1 MSIPLILASQSRP
14 RRDVLFS
21 AGICPTIRVSH
32 VDEPAALEREAAALG
47 VTVND
52 LSVEQRVMILATAKA
67 EAVHQAYRNIADTAA
82 HARGERVVGF
92 PLRAVDDRDASS
104 AGTDARTDSAQSA
117 DETKTRDFSGI
128 AIPTVAEPIA
138 DFVDGRPSLTRSKAG
153 PLILGCDSMFL
164 LDGECYGKPHSEE
177 VARERLRAMRGATG
191 ELWTGHCLI
200 DFASGR
206 MVRGA
211 SKATL
216 HFCEYSDLD
225 IERYIATGEPLE
237 VAGSFTLEGFGGAFI
252 DSIEGDPH
260 GIIGLS
266 LPLAR
271 RLAAQLGVE
280 WTDLWNVTRSDLA
293 PDAEYDAKTGA
304 AKPLPPKENV
314 HQPGDGWVDCARGLA
329 NSIDM
334 SFKRIQF
341 TPDLLPSDVVGVTY
355 YDQKNG
361 EFEYREGPIF
371 ASIVLADE
379 INRASP
385 KTQSALLE
393 VMEEQKVTVDGETH
407 AVPQPFMVIATQNPI
422 EQLGTYKLPEAQMDR
437 FLIKTTIGYP
447 SHDVSVNILK
457 QVNVIDRAST
467 VHAVFT
473 GNDVLRMRAISE
485 TVRLDDAIIE
495 YIVRLVEATR
505 HNERIQVGSSMRGA
519 LALTR
524 CARVWAASS
533 NRGYVV
539 PDDVKQLAV
548 AVLAHRITLTAEAT
562 FAGSTPEQMIEQIL
576 NEVPSPT
583 VGATA

>member
-1 MSIPLILASQSRP
+1 MNNENDDATQLGSIGHHMNKPQQTGNPQARPAFQAPSLPAHPQEQSGDDEGTVLSVHNANHYATHTFDADDEGTVLSAYNATPYRPAMPTVPTTQPMKAQPAQPVQMQQPLPQSQPIPAAAPRQFPQATAPVAQPAQPSIPAVKAAASQAKPAQPTVTSSMISAP
-14 RRDVLFS
+14 RADITEFHNQFTKLVDS
-21 AGICPTIRVSH
+21 VSQVVVGKEQPIR
-32 VDEPAALEREAAALG
+32 
-47 VTVND
+47 
-52 LSVEQRVMILATAKA
+52 QCATAM
-67 EAVHQAYRNIADTAA
+67 I
-82 HARGERVVGF
+82 VGGHILLEDN
-92 PLRAVDDRDASS
+92 P
-104 AGTDARTDSAQSA
+104 GTG
-117 DETKTRDFSGI
+117 KT
-128 AIPTVAEPIA
+128 
-138 DFVDGRPSLTRSKAG
+138 
-153 PLILGCDSMFL
+153 
-164 LDGECYGKPHSEE
+164 
-177 VARERLRAMRGATG
+177 
-191 ELWTGHCLI
+191 
-200 DFASGR
+200 
-206 MVRGA
+206 
-211 SKATL
+211 
-216 HFCEYSDLD
+216 
-225 IERYIATGEPLE
+225 
-237 VAGSFTLEGFGGAFI
+237 
-252 DSIEGDPH
+252 
-260 GIIGLS
+260 
-266 LPLAR
+266 
-271 RLAAQLGVE
+271 QL
-280 WTDLWNVTRSDLA
+280 
-293 PDAEYDAKTGA
+293 
-304 AKPLPPKENV
+304 
-314 HQPGDGWVDCARGLA
+314 ARGLA

-355 YDQKNG
+355 YDQKNS

-393 VMEEQKVTVDGETH
+393 VMEEQKVTVDGEAH

-457 QVNVIDRAST
+457 QINVTDRAST
-467 VHAVFT
+467 VHAVLT

-485 TVRLDDAIIE
+485 TVHLDDAILE
-495 YIVRLVEATR
+495 YIVRLAEATR

-583 VGATA
+583 VGAAA

>member
-1 MSIPLILASQSRP
+1 MNNENDDATQLGSIGHHMNKPQQTGNPQARPAFQAPSLPAHPQEQSGDDEGTVLSVHNANHYATNTFDADDEGTVLSAYNATPYRPAMPTVPTTQPMKAQPAQPVQMQQPLPQLQPI
-14 RRDVLFS
+14 
-21 AGICPTIRVSH
+21 
-32 VDEPAALEREAAALG
+32 PAAAPR
-47 VTVND
+47 
-52 LSVEQRVMILATAKA
+52 QFPQATAPVSQPA
-67 EAVHQAYRNIADTAA
+67 QPTVTSSMISAPQADITEFHNQFTKLVDSVSQV
-82 HARGERVVGF
+82 VVGKEQ
-92 PLRAVDDRDASS
+92 PIRQCATAMIVGGHILLEDNP
-104 AGTDARTDSAQSA
+104 GTG
-117 DETKTRDFSGI
+117 KT
-128 AIPTVAEPIA
+128 
-138 DFVDGRPSLTRSKAG
+138 
-153 PLILGCDSMFL
+153 
-164 LDGECYGKPHSEE
+164 
-177 VARERLRAMRGATG
+177 
-191 ELWTGHCLI
+191 
-200 DFASGR
+200 
-206 MVRGA
+206 
-211 SKATL
+211 
-216 HFCEYSDLD
+216 
-225 IERYIATGEPLE
+225 
-237 VAGSFTLEGFGGAFI
+237 
-252 DSIEGDPH
+252 
-260 GIIGLS
+260 
-266 LPLAR
+266 
-271 RLAAQLGVE
+271 QL
-280 WTDLWNVTRSDLA
+280 
-293 PDAEYDAKTGA
+293 
-304 AKPLPPKENV
+304 
-314 HQPGDGWVDCARGLA
+314 ARGLA

-355 YDQKNG
+355 YDQKNS

-393 VMEEQKVTVDGETH
+393 VMEEQKVTVDGEAH

-457 QVNVIDRAST
+457 QINVTDRAST
-467 VHAVFT
+467 VHAVLT

-485 TVRLDDAIIE
+485 TVHLDDAILE

-524 CARVWAASS
+524 CARVWAASN

-562 FAGSTPEQMIEQIL
+562 FAGSTPELMIEQIL
-576 NEVPSPT
+576 ANVPAPT

>member
-1 MSIPLILASQSRP
+1 MSNDNDDATQLGSIRHHMNKPQQPGNPQARPAFQAPSLPTHPQKQSGDDEGTVLSAYNAMPYRPAMPTVPTTQPLKAQPAQPVQMRQPLPQSQPIPAAASQAKP
-14 RRDVLFS
+14 
-21 AGICPTIRVSH
+21 AQ
-32 VDEPAALEREAAALG
+32 PAATSSMMSAPQADITEFHNQFTKL
-47 VTVND
+47 VD
-52 LSVEQRVMILATAKA
+52 SVSQVVVGKEQPIRQCATAM
-67 EAVHQAYRNIADTAA
+67 I
-82 HARGERVVGF
+82 VGGHILLEDN
-92 PLRAVDDRDASS
+92 P
-104 AGTDARTDSAQSA
+104 GTG
-117 DETKTRDFSGI
+117 KT
-128 AIPTVAEPIA
+128 
-138 DFVDGRPSLTRSKAG
+138 
-153 PLILGCDSMFL
+153 
-164 LDGECYGKPHSEE
+164 
-177 VARERLRAMRGATG
+177 
-191 ELWTGHCLI
+191 
-200 DFASGR
+200 
-206 MVRGA
+206 
-211 SKATL
+211 
-216 HFCEYSDLD
+216 
-225 IERYIATGEPLE
+225 
-237 VAGSFTLEGFGGAFI
+237 
-252 DSIEGDPH
+252 
-260 GIIGLS
+260 
-266 LPLAR
+266 
-271 RLAAQLGVE
+271 QL
-280 WTDLWNVTRSDLA
+280 
-293 PDAEYDAKTGA
+293 
-304 AKPLPPKENV
+304 
-314 HQPGDGWVDCARGLA
+314 ARGLA

-355 YDQKNG
+355 YDQKNS

-371 ASIVLADE
+371 ASVVLADE

-407 AVPQPFMVIATQNPI
+407 AVPQPFIVIATQNPI

-447 SHDVSVNILK
+447 SHDVSVSILK
-457 QVNVIDRAST
+457 QVNVTDRAST
-467 VHAVFT
+467 VHAVLT

>member
-1 MSIPLILASQSRP
+1 MSNENDDDATQLGSIGHHMNKPQQPGNPQMRPTFQAPSLPTHPQKQSGDDEDTVLSAYNATPSRP
-14 RRDVLFS
+14 
-21 AGICPTIRVSH
+21 AMPTVPTTHPMKAQPAQPVQMQQPLPQSQPI
-32 VDEPAALEREAAALG
+32 PAAAPRQSPQATTSQAKPAQPAATSSMMSAPQADITEFHNQFAKL
-47 VTVND
+47 VD
-52 LSVEQRVMILATAKA
+52 SVSQVVVGKEQPIRQCATAM
-67 EAVHQAYRNIADTAA
+67 I
-82 HARGERVVGF
+82 VGGHILLEDN
-92 PLRAVDDRDASS
+92 P
-104 AGTDARTDSAQSA
+104 GTG
-117 DETKTRDFSGI
+117 KT
-128 AIPTVAEPIA
+128 
-138 DFVDGRPSLTRSKAG
+138 
-153 PLILGCDSMFL
+153 
-164 LDGECYGKPHSEE
+164 
-177 VARERLRAMRGATG
+177 
-191 ELWTGHCLI
+191 
-200 DFASGR
+200 
-206 MVRGA
+206 
-211 SKATL
+211 
-216 HFCEYSDLD
+216 
-225 IERYIATGEPLE
+225 
-237 VAGSFTLEGFGGAFI
+237 
-252 DSIEGDPH
+252 
-260 GIIGLS
+260 
-266 LPLAR
+266 
-271 RLAAQLGVE
+271 QL
-280 WTDLWNVTRSDLA
+280 
-293 PDAEYDAKTGA
+293 
-304 AKPLPPKENV
+304 
-314 HQPGDGWVDCARGLA
+314 ARGLA

-447 SHDVSVNILK
+447 SHDVSVSILK
-457 QVNVIDRAST
+457 QVNVTDRAST
-467 VHAVFT
+467 VHAVLT

-485 TVRLDDAIIE
+485 TVHLDDAILE

-524 CARVWAASS
+524 CARVWAASN
-533 NRGYVV
+533 NRGYAV

-562 FAGSTPEQMIEQIL
+562 FAGYTPGQMIEQIL
-576 NEVPSPT
+576 ENVPAPT
-583 VGATA
+583 VGATV

>member
-1 MSIPLILASQSRP
+1 MNNENDDATQLGSIGHHMNKPQQTGNPQARPAFQAPSLPAHPQEQSGDDEGTVLSVHNANHYATHTFDADDEGTVLSAYNATPYRPAMPTVPTTQPMKAQPAQPVQMQQPLPQSQPIPAAAPRQFPQATAPVAQPAQPSIPAVKAAASQAKPAQPTVTSSMISAP
-14 RRDVLFS
+14 RADITEFHNQFTKLVDS
-21 AGICPTIRVSH
+21 VSQVVVGKEQPIR
-32 VDEPAALEREAAALG
+32 
-47 VTVND
+47 
-52 LSVEQRVMILATAKA
+52 QCATAM
-67 EAVHQAYRNIADTAA
+67 I
-82 HARGERVVGF
+82 VGGHILLEDN
-92 PLRAVDDRDASS
+92 P
-104 AGTDARTDSAQSA
+104 GTG
-117 DETKTRDFSGI
+117 KT
-128 AIPTVAEPIA
+128 
-138 DFVDGRPSLTRSKAG
+138 
-153 PLILGCDSMFL
+153 
-164 LDGECYGKPHSEE
+164 
-177 VARERLRAMRGATG
+177 
-191 ELWTGHCLI
+191 
-200 DFASGR
+200 
-206 MVRGA
+206 
-211 SKATL
+211 
-216 HFCEYSDLD
+216 
-225 IERYIATGEPLE
+225 
-237 VAGSFTLEGFGGAFI
+237 
-252 DSIEGDPH
+252 
-260 GIIGLS
+260 
-266 LPLAR
+266 
-271 RLAAQLGVE
+271 QL
-280 WTDLWNVTRSDLA
+280 
-293 PDAEYDAKTGA
+293 
-304 AKPLPPKENV
+304 
-314 HQPGDGWVDCARGLA
+314 ARGLA

-457 QVNVIDRAST
+457 QVNVTDRAST
-467 VHAVFT
+467 VHAVLT

>member
-1 MSIPLILASQSRP
+1 MSNENDDATQLGSIGRHMSKPQQPGNPQARPAFQAPSLPTHPQEQDGDEEGTVLSTHNATHYAANTFDADEEGTVLSTHNATPSRPTRPTVPMAQPMQAQPTQSAPTQQPLPQSQSAPVMATRQFP
-14 RRDVLFS
+14 QTTAPSVKPAQPAMASSMMSAPQADITEFHELFAQLVGNVS
-21 AGICPTIRVSH
+21 QVVIGKEQPIR
-32 VDEPAALEREAAALG
+32 
-47 VTVND
+47 
-52 LSVEQRVMILATAKA
+52 QCATAM
-67 EAVHQAYRNIADTAA
+67 I
-82 HARGERVVGF
+82 VGGHILLEDN
-92 PLRAVDDRDASS
+92 P
-104 AGTDARTDSAQSA
+104 GTG
-117 DETKTRDFSGI
+117 KT
-128 AIPTVAEPIA
+128 
-138 DFVDGRPSLTRSKAG
+138 
-153 PLILGCDSMFL
+153 
-164 LDGECYGKPHSEE
+164 
-177 VARERLRAMRGATG
+177 
-191 ELWTGHCLI
+191 
-200 DFASGR
+200 
-206 MVRGA
+206 
-211 SKATL
+211 
-216 HFCEYSDLD
+216 
-225 IERYIATGEPLE
+225 
-237 VAGSFTLEGFGGAFI
+237 
-252 DSIEGDPH
+252 
-260 GIIGLS
+260 
-266 LPLAR
+266 
-271 RLAAQLGVE
+271 QL
-280 WTDLWNVTRSDLA
+280 
-293 PDAEYDAKTGA
+293 
-304 AKPLPPKENV
+304 
-314 HQPGDGWVDCARGLA
+314 ARGLA

-355 YDQKNG
+355 YDQKNS

-457 QVNVIDRAST
+457 QVNVTDRAST
-467 VHAVFT
+467 VHAVLT

-505 HNERIQVGSSMRGA
+505 HNECIQVGSSMRGA

>member
-1 MSIPLILASQSRP
+1 MSNENDDDATQLGSIGHHMNKPQQPGNPQARPAFQAPSLPAHPQEQSGDDEGTVLSVHNANRYATNTFDADDEGTVLSAYNATPYRPAMPTVPTTQPMKAQPSQPVQMQQSLPQSQPIPTAAPCQFPQATAPVAQPAQPSIPA
-14 RRDVLFS
+14 VK
-21 AGICPTIRVSH
+21 
-32 VDEPAALEREAAALG
+32 AAAPQAKPAQPAMASSMMSAPQADITEFHELFAQLVG
-47 VTVND
+47 NVSQV
-52 LSVEQRVMILATAKA
+52 VVGKEQPIRQCATAM
-67 EAVHQAYRNIADTAA
+67 I
-82 HARGERVVGF
+82 VGGHILLEDN
-92 PLRAVDDRDASS
+92 P
-104 AGTDARTDSAQSA
+104 GTG
-117 DETKTRDFSGI
+117 KT
-128 AIPTVAEPIA
+128 
-138 DFVDGRPSLTRSKAG
+138 
-153 PLILGCDSMFL
+153 
-164 LDGECYGKPHSEE
+164 
-177 VARERLRAMRGATG
+177 
-191 ELWTGHCLI
+191 
-200 DFASGR
+200 
-206 MVRGA
+206 
-211 SKATL
+211 
-216 HFCEYSDLD
+216 
-225 IERYIATGEPLE
+225 
-237 VAGSFTLEGFGGAFI
+237 
-252 DSIEGDPH
+252 
-260 GIIGLS
+260 
-266 LPLAR
+266 
-271 RLAAQLGVE
+271 QL
-280 WTDLWNVTRSDLA
+280 
-293 PDAEYDAKTGA
+293 
-304 AKPLPPKENV
+304 
-314 HQPGDGWVDCARGLA
+314 ARGLA

-457 QVNVIDRAST
+457 QVNVTDRAST
-467 VHAVFT
+467 VHAVLT

>member
-1 MSIPLILASQSRP
+1 MSNENDDDATQLGSIGHHMNKPQQPGNPQMRPAFQAPSLPTHRQKQSGDDEDTVLSAYNATPSRP
-14 RRDVLFS
+14 AMTTV
-21 AGICPTIRVSH
+21 PTTHPMKAQPAQPVQMQQPLPQSQPI
-32 VDEPAALEREAAALG
+32 PAAAPRQFPQATTSQAKPAQPAATSSMMSAPQADITEFHNQFAKL
-47 VTVND
+47 VD
-52 LSVEQRVMILATAKA
+52 SVSQVVVGKEQPIRQCATAM
-67 EAVHQAYRNIADTAA
+67 I
-82 HARGERVVGF
+82 VGGHILLEDN
-92 PLRAVDDRDASS
+92 P
-104 AGTDARTDSAQSA
+104 GTG
-117 DETKTRDFSGI
+117 KT
-128 AIPTVAEPIA
+128 
-138 DFVDGRPSLTRSKAG
+138 
-153 PLILGCDSMFL
+153 
-164 LDGECYGKPHSEE
+164 
-177 VARERLRAMRGATG
+177 
-191 ELWTGHCLI
+191 
-200 DFASGR
+200 
-206 MVRGA
+206 
-211 SKATL
+211 
-216 HFCEYSDLD
+216 
-225 IERYIATGEPLE
+225 
-237 VAGSFTLEGFGGAFI
+237 
-252 DSIEGDPH
+252 
-260 GIIGLS
+260 
-266 LPLAR
+266 
-271 RLAAQLGVE
+271 QL
-280 WTDLWNVTRSDLA
+280 
-293 PDAEYDAKTGA
+293 
-304 AKPLPPKENV
+304 
-314 HQPGDGWVDCARGLA
+314 ARGLA

-447 SHDVSVNILK
+447 SHDVSVSILK
-457 QVNVIDRAST
+457 QVNVTDRAST
-467 VHAVFT
+467 VHAVLT

-485 TVRLDDAIIE
+485 TVHLDDAILE

-524 CARVWAASS
+524 CARVWAASN
-533 NRGYVV
+533 NRGYAV

-562 FAGSTPEQMIEQIL
+562 FAGYTPGQMIEQIL
-576 NEVPSPT
+576 ENVPAPT
-583 VGATA
+583 VGATV

>member
-1 MSIPLILASQSRP
+1 MNNENDDATQLGSIGHHMNKPQQTGNPQARPAFQAPSLPAHPQEQSGDDEGTVLSVHNANHYATHTFDADDEGTVLSAYNATPYRPAMPTVPTTQPMKAQPAQPVQMQQPLPQSQPIPAAAPRQFPQATAPVAQPAQPSIPAVKAAASQAKPAQPTVTSSMISAP
-14 RRDVLFS
+14 RADITEFHNQFTKLVDS
-21 AGICPTIRVSH
+21 VSQVVVGKEQPIR
-32 VDEPAALEREAAALG
+32 
-47 VTVND
+47 
-52 LSVEQRVMILATAKA
+52 QCATAM
-67 EAVHQAYRNIADTAA
+67 I
-82 HARGERVVGF
+82 VGGHILLEDN
-92 PLRAVDDRDASS
+92 P
-104 AGTDARTDSAQSA
+104 GTG
-117 DETKTRDFSGI
+117 KT
-128 AIPTVAEPIA
+128 
-138 DFVDGRPSLTRSKAG
+138 
-153 PLILGCDSMFL
+153 
-164 LDGECYGKPHSEE
+164 
-177 VARERLRAMRGATG
+177 
-191 ELWTGHCLI
+191 
-200 DFASGR
+200 
-206 MVRGA
+206 
-211 SKATL
+211 
-216 HFCEYSDLD
+216 
-225 IERYIATGEPLE
+225 
-237 VAGSFTLEGFGGAFI
+237 
-252 DSIEGDPH
+252 
-260 GIIGLS
+260 
-266 LPLAR
+266 
-271 RLAAQLGVE
+271 QL
-280 WTDLWNVTRSDLA
+280 
-293 PDAEYDAKTGA
+293 
-304 AKPLPPKENV
+304 
-314 HQPGDGWVDCARGLA
+314 ARGLA

-355 YDQKNG
+355 YDQKNS

-393 VMEEQKVTVDGETH
+393 VMEEQKVTVDGEAH

-457 QVNVIDRAST
+457 QINVTDRAST
-467 VHAVFT
+467 VHAVLT